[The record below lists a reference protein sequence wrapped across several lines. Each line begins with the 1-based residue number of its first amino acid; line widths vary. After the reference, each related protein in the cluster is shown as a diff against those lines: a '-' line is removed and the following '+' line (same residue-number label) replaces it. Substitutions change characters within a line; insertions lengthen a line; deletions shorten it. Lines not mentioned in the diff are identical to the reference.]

1 MELFIIGFVFS
12 ILFLN
17 RYDNRSHII
26 YETSSKIYAHL
37 IFLYL
42 FLYRYEKL
50 MKINIEAA
58 ELGEISDI
66 RAKLLRVSVYK
77 IIIIVGS

>member
-1 MELFIIGFVFS
+1 MELLIVGFAFN

-17 RYDNRSHII
+17 DYDNRSNII
-26 YETSSKIYAHL
+26 YETSFKIYGHL

-50 MKINIEAA
+50 MKINLEAA
-58 ELGEISDI
+58 ELGEVSDI
-66 RAKLLRVSVYK
+66 HTKLLRVSVYK
-77 IIIIVGS
+77 IMTIVGS

>member
-1 MELFIIGFVFS
+1 
-12 ILFLN
+12 
-17 RYDNRSHII
+17 
-26 YETSSKIYAHL
+26 
-37 IFLYL
+37 
-42 FLYRYEKL
+42 

-66 RAKLLRVSVYK
+66 RTKLLRVSVYK